1 MEIDLSYEHKTACP
15 RCRRKGQDRSGNNLH
30 VYGQGK
36 GAYCWSCEYTILSD
50 EQKALKGL
58 DDEDEYEEEEE
69 VSTREAITPEENEQI
84 KGYTGI
90 SGKGFR
96 GIKDE
101 TNKFF
106 GVRYQYD
113 ETTGE
118 PIKEFVPTTRNGELV
133 GYKTRIFPKDFTQPI
148 GHVGKDVDL
157 IGQFRFKTST
167 QTLLIVGGEIK
178 QRAAYQMLVDEQKRR
193 GKEQYEPTAVVS
205 PTVGES
211 GAYKQIQMQ
220 YDFCNQFKKIIVCMD
235 SDKAGEEAAEK
246 IAKVLPR
253 GKVFIM
259 KMRLKDADEYI
270 KQGKQQDFI
279 SDFWAAKPWSPAGI
293 YTADSLYDAA
303 LEHVALQRL
312 AMPSFLPKLN
322 NMLGGGIPK
331 GGAIVLIAAASSIGK
346 TTLLNQ
352 CLVEWIM
359 DEEERFGVL
368 SLEATAGDYAT
379 NLISYYTRTRYASIA
394 DRDTRVALMSSE
406 ETRKAAMELLT
417 REDGTPRFILCDDRG
432 ERLEV
437 MQQKVEEMIKSM
449 GCTAI
454 LIDVTSDL
462 LAGLTVAEQ
471 EVHMDWQKKLTKETG
486 VTLINV
492 VHIRK
497 APSGAQAG
505 SRGAAVTD
513 ESIMGSSSLYK
524 SASIIIGLQRDKMAE
539 DDMTRNTTVVSCLK
553 NRAGGT
559 TGPAGELYYDM
570 ETHRLYDK
578 DVWLEQNPMQF

>member
-1 MEIDLSYEHKTACP
+1 MGEYKSPCP
-15 RCRRKGQDRSGNNLH
+15 RCRRNGGDKAGNNLH
-30 VYGQGK
+30 NYGDGR
-36 GAYCWSCEYTILSD
+36 GSYCWACGYTQLSD
-50 EQKALKGL
+50 QEKEARGI
-58 DDEDEYEEEEE
+58 DEFEDSEGEE
-69 VSTREAITPEENEQI
+69 VSTREPITAEENEAI

-113 ETTGE
+113 EATGE
-118 PIKEFVPTTRNGELV
+118 PVKQFVPTTRDAKLV
-133 GYKTRIFPKDFTQPI
+133 GYKTRGLPKDFTSPI

-157 IGQFRFKTST
+157 VGQFRFLTHT
-167 QTLLIVGGEIK
+167 NTLLIVGGEIK
-178 QRAAYQMLVDEQKRR
+178 QLAAYQMLVEDQKRR
-193 GKEQYEPTAVVS
+193 GKDSYEPTAVVS
-205 PTVGES
+205 PTIGES
-211 GAYKQIQMQ
+211 GAARQIQLQ

-235 SDKAGEEAAEK
+235 ADKAGEEAAEK
-246 IAKVLPR
+246 IAKILPR

-270 KQGKQQDFI
+270 KQGKEADFI
-279 SDFWAAKPWSPAGI
+279 KDYWAAKPWSPAGI

-303 LEHVALQRL
+303 IEYVSMERL
-312 AMPSFLPKLN
+312 PMPSFLPKLN

-331 GGAIVLIAAASSIGK
+331 GGCIVLIAAASSIGK

-359 DEEERFGVL
+359 NDNERFGVL

-379 NLISYYTRTRYASIA
+379 NLISYYTKTRYASIVS
-394 DRDTRVALMSSE
+394 RDERIALMSNE
-406 ETRKAAMELLT
+406 ETRKAAMELFT

-432 ERLEV
+432 EKLEV
-437 MQQKVEEMIKSM
+437 MQQKVEEMIKAM

-462 LAGLTVAEQ
+462 LAGLSVAEQ
-471 EVHMDWQKKLTKETG
+471 ELHMDWQKKLTKETG
-486 VTLINV
+486 VTLCNV
-492 VHIRK
+492 VHVRK

-505 SRGAAVTD
+505 SRGADVTD

-539 DDMTRNTTVVSCLK
+539 DEMTRNTTTVKLLK
-553 NRAGGT
+553 NRSGAT

-570 ETHRLYDK
+570 ASHRLYDK
-578 DVWLEQNPMQF
+578 DVWLEQNPTNF